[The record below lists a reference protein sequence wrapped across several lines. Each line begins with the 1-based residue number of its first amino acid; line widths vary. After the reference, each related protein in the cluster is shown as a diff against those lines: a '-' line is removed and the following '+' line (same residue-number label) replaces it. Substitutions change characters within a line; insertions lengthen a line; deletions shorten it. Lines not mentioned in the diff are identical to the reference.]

1 MRNEALAEYWIKSFE
16 DRYGE
21 LPSNLEATVRAWA
34 NRVPTP
40 GPDPSLVRPRIF
52 ANIGML
58 HSRRLREW
66 AEEDGIDQNDPHFVR
81 LVIAL
86 DEMRKF
92 SRTNKTKEQYKAEYK
107 ALWESQRTAMKAY
120 CKAHGKDSIRFPYGF
135 LITETLPPK
144 AKGKPRDGQYPEDW
158 G

>member
-1 MRNEALAEYWIKSFE
+1 MRNEALAKYWIKSFE

-66 AEEDGIDQNDPHFVR
+66 AEEDGIDQNDPALQR
-81 LVIAL
+81 LVSAL
-86 DEMRKF
+86 DAGRRPYRVGETREEY
-92 SRTNKTKEQYKAEYK
+92 RAAYK
-107 ALWESQRTAMKAY
+107 LCQQESDAAMKAY
-120 CKAHGKDSIRFPYGF
+120 YEAHGKHSIRFPHN
-135 LITETLPPK
+135 LIIE
-144 AKGKPRDGQYPEDW
+144 AASGQK
-158 G
+158 